1 MILALDVMDRVLS
14 STLSDGRPL
23 KYGLCYEP
31 HIGYLFSGFMP
42 YWRRKMKSDKTREL
56 VELSLYAALIIVSV
70 QFIRIPFGPQFV
82 HNGEMPLVV
91 IAVLI
96 FGARKGALVATVGL
110 GLF

>member
-1 MILALDVMDRVLS
+1 
-14 STLSDGRPL
+14 
-23 KYGLCYEP
+23 
-31 HIGYLFSGFMP
+31 
-42 YWRRKMKSDKTREL
+42 MKSDKTREL

-82 HNGEMPLVV
+82 HLGNALVV

-110 GLF
+110 GYLIFSMAMLLRSGLLF